1 MVHLSDEMAAW
12 AQTTQTRI
20 TRKCLPLPEDT
31 PPGRELAPSLP
42 RVRENVIN
50 MLHGAMPGKAFLL
63 ASRLDKGGPLS

>member
-1 MVHLSDEMAAW
+1 MGANNSDPHHPQVPA
-12 AQTTQTRI
+12 
-20 TRKCLPLPEDT
+20 PPEDT